1 MVTPSGSREVMKTDT
16 TSEPVVADRL
26 GQVIRPVAITMSP
39 TATIREIAVQ
49 MTANDIGLVVIAG
62 EGRLLGVVSE
72 RDLVR
77 ALAEESDPDD
87 ERASDIMSVDV
98 LSTEASATID
108 EAAELMVDGGVRH
121 LPVVEDG
128 RVIGVVSMRDVLAM
142 ERDGD

>member
-1 MVTPSGSREVMKTDT
+1 MTPSGSREVMKTDT